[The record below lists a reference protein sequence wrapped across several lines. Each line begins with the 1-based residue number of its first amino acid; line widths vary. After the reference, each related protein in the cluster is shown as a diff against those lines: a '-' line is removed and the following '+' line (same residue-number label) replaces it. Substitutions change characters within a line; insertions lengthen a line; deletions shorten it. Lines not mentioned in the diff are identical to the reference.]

1 MPHADFCLW
10 LKADIQQPEI
20 DFRSSPNCGRSF
32 NCDASAEC
40 WCLKVERSFD
50 YKAFI
55 IRTGSASCICPVCL
69 TGKALDT
76 DPLSGDDQE

>member
-1 MPHADFCLW
+1 LRAP

-20 DFRSSPNCGRSF
+20 DFRSSPNCERSF